1 MKTNDASLQP
11 GWAPPLLLFWFS
23 GLHTWAHRMHKDHKR
38 PTLLLPF
45 LLFRSMTPIYH
56 SSLLEKVC
64 NYINPL
70 ATITLLCGSSELPD
84 IIVSKLEMTT
94 SQPGQRQ
101 LTSSDLG
108 QCRNPSRHHSLLTRE
123 SCPMEAQP
131 MGNQRDWVLYSE
143 LQSHANKSL
152 YCWVPKSSWS
162 NYQCLLAK
170 PCSGAELAKGERER
184 GHILSL

>member
-1 MKTNDASLQP
+1 
-11 GWAPPLLLFWFS
+11 
-23 GLHTWAHRMHKDHKR
+23 MHKDHKR

-108 QCRNPSRHHSLLTRE
+108 QCRNPSRHHSLLTRSLVLWRPSPWE
-123 SCPMEAQP
+123 TKGIGSYTQSSNHMLTKVFTVEYPRVHEATTS
-131 MGNQRDWVLYSE
+131 V
-143 LQSHANKSL
+143 
-152 YCWVPKSSWS
+152 C
-162 NYQCLLAK
+162 
-170 PCSGAELAKGERER
+170 
-184 GHILSL
+184 